1 MLQHFDISKNVKTW
15 TVSQNFDISK
25 NVQAWTVS
33 QNFDTSKNVKAW
45 VVSQNIHTINNVN
58 VWAASQHTDTS
69 KSTMAALGCCY
80 ALHGYMETIFNHD
93 RRVEVP
99 SALQKWR
106 QRLVRPSTLTPA
118 RTAKIR
124 GIMLCAAWLYED

>member
-1 MLQHFDISKNVKTW
+1 MLHHFDISKNVKTW

-25 NVQAWTVS
+25 SVKAWTVS

-45 VVSQNIHTINNVN
+45 VVSQNIHTINNVK

-69 KSTMAALGCCY
+69 KSTTAALGCCY

-93 RRVEVP
+93 RRLEVP
-99 SALQKWR
+99 IH
-106 QRLVRPSTLTPA
+106 STEMEIEACASQHTD
-118 RTAKIR
+118 TSKNSKNTWNN
-124 GIMLCAAWLYED
+124 IMRCVVI